1 MTDVSDVASLLG
13 NGETARSVGRI
24 ATFRP
29 DSHRALVNR
38 RAARD
43 VFGNKE
49 ARMDVLE
56 SLVDDELRLELVLI
70 EALHHEA
77 ERLAAP
83 AVR

>member
-1 MTDVSDVASLLG
+1 MSPPSWVAAVRRDHRDASPH
-13 NGETARSVGRI
+13 
-24 ATFRP
+24 FRP
-29 DSHRALVNR
+29 DSHRSRVNR
-38 RAARD
+38 RAPRN

-56 SLVDDELRLELVLI
+56 SLVDDELRLELIVI

>member
-1 MTDVSDVASLLG
+1 M
-13 NGETARSVGRI
+13 
-24 ATFRP
+24 
-29 DSHRALVNR
+29 VNR
-38 RAARD
+38 HGPRD
-43 VFGNKE
+43 VFRDKE

-56 SLVDDELRLELVLI
+56 SLVDGELRLELVLI

>member
-1 MTDVSDVASLLG
+1 M
-13 NGETARSVGRI
+13 
-24 ATFRP
+24 
-29 DSHRALVNR
+29 VNR
-38 RAARD
+38 RVPRD

-49 ARMDVLE
+49 ARMDVLD
-56 SLVDDELRLELVLI
+56 SLVEDELRLELVLI

>member
-1 MTDVSDVASLLG
+1 VAEVSEVASFLG
-13 NGETARSVGRI
+13 NREAARSAGRI
-24 ATFRP
+24 ATFHP
-29 DSHRALVNR
+29 NPHRAMVNR